1 MNKNMSEIMSE
12 TLGGL
17 LAAPSRR
24 DLLKGGGA
32 LVVGF
37 CITGD
42 LARVARADVGG
53 PPDPKLIDS
62 WIAVHADNTA
72 TVIFGKGEFGQ
83 GNTTGMLQIAGEEL
97 DLDMSQLRAARID
110 TEVTPNQGPAVASL
124 SIMDNGPQLRAAAA
138 EARQALLQLAAARL
152 GAPLER
158 LEVVK
163 GVVSVG
169 GEPNRA
175 VKYGDLI
182 GDKQFN
188 VKMTGKASQKP
199 VADYK
204 LVGTRVARVDVPDK
218 VSGKYVYM
226 QHVRVPNMLHGR
238 IVRPRGQGAYGAGAK
253 IASVDASSIA
263 GIPGVRLVR
272 KGDFLGVVAEQEWD
286 AVRAADQ
293 LKVTWQLPPRLPAKG
308 KLFDAMR
315 ASRTTDSVILET
327 GDVPAALS
335 KAAHVSSATYY
346 GPYQAHAP
354 FAPSCALAD
363 VNAQSALVMCSTQFP
378 HGVRGMLATTL
389 GLAPEQVRVQYYE
402 GAGVFGRACH
412 DDSALAA
419 AIMSQAVGRPVRV
432 QFMRWDEHGWDNY
445 GPAHLADVR
454 AGADADGRIVAFEY
468 QGWHHGWIAVETSQE
483 LALGAPPQPPASGR
497 ARLVNKET
505 LSAVYA
511 MPNVRLINHHV
522 PGLDGYLKG
531 GNLRSPMDLSISFAS
546 EQTID
551 ELAHALRMDPVSFR
565 RSNMTNPRW
574 IGVMDAVTRAANW
587 APRVAYS
594 AAPGAQVVT
603 GRGIGL
609 GTHLVSYGAA
619 VADIE
624 VDRETGK
631 IKVMHLYGAMDAGL
645 VVNPAL
651 VENQIVGMLVQ
662 SASRALVEEV
672 RFTETNVTSLDW
684 TSYPVL
690 RFADHPKVTPIVVQ
704 RFNERSTGAGE
715 EVMGAAVGAIANAFF
730 DATGV
735 RMREYPMTPDR
746 VRAALK
752 A

>member
-1 MNKNMSEIMSE
+1 MTTLANMP
-12 TLGGL
+12 L
-17 LAAPSRR
+17 SRR
-24 DLLKGGGA
+24 DLLKGGA
-32 LVVGF
+32 L
-37 CITGD
+37 T
-42 LARVARADVGG
+42 VAFNIAAPLFGPTSTAVRAAT
-53 PPDPKLIDS
+53 PDPADLDS

-72 TVIFGKGEFGQ
+72 TVFFGKVELGQ
-83 GNTTGMLQIAGEEL
+83 GTTTGMLQIAGEEL
-97 DLDMSQLRAARID
+97 DLDMSQLRAARVD

-138 EARQALLQLAAARL
+138 EARQALLQLAATKL
-152 GAPLER
+152 GAPVER
-158 LEVVK
+158 LKVVD
-163 GVVSVG
+163 GVVSVA
-169 GEPNRA
+169 GEPSRA

-182 GDKQFN
+182 GAKQFN
-188 VKMTGKASQKP
+188 VKMTGKAPQKP
-199 VADYK
+199 VADYR

-238 IVRPRGQGAYGAGAK
+238 IVRPRGQGAYGDGAR
-253 IASVDASSIA
+253 IASVDPGSIA
-263 GIPGVRLVR
+263 DIPGARVVR
-272 KGDFLGVVAEQEWD
+272 KGDFLGVVADNEWD
-286 AVRAADQ
+286 AVRAADR
-293 LKVTWQLPPRLPAKG
+293 LKVMWQVPPRLPVQA

-315 ASRTTDSVILET
+315 ASRTTDSVIVEE
-327 GDVPAALS
+327 GDVPAALA

-354 FAPSCALAD
+354 FAPSCAIAD
-363 VNAQSALVMCSTQFP
+363 VGAQSALVMCSTQYP
-378 HGVRGMLATTL
+378 HGVRGVLATTL
-389 GLAPEQVRVQYYE
+389 ALSPDQVRVQYYE

-445 GPAHLADVR
+445 GPPHLADVR
-454 AGADADGRIVAFEY
+454 AGVDADGNITAFEY
-468 QGWHHGWIAVETSQE
+468 HGWHHGWATMETSQE
-483 LALGAPPQPPASGR
+483 LALGAAPQPPVSGR

-531 GNLRSPMDLSISFAS
+531 GNLRSPMDLSISFAA

-551 ELAHALRMDPVSFR
+551 ELAHAVRMDPVAFR
-565 RSNMTNPRW
+565 RRNMTDPRW
-574 IGVMDAVTRAANW
+574 IGVMDAVTSAANW
-587 APRVAYS
+587 APRVSHAAAS
-594 AAPGAQVVT
+594 AGRIAT
-603 GRGIGL
+603 GRGVGL
-609 GTHLVSYGAA
+609 GTHIVSYGAA

-624 VDRETGK
+624 VDRDTGET
-631 IKVMHLYGAMDAGL
+631 KVKHLYGAIDAGL

-662 SASRALVEEV
+662 SASRALIEEV
-672 RFTETNVTSLDW
+672 RFSQTNVTSLDW
-684 TSYPVL
+684 NSYPVL
-690 RFADHPKVTPIVVQ
+690 RFADHPDVTPIVVQ
-704 RFNERSTGAGE
+704 RMNERSTGAGE

>member
-1 MNKNMSEIMSE
+1 MTTPGTM
-12 TLGGL
+12 L
-17 LAAPSRR
+17 LSRR
-24 DLLKGGGA
+24 DLLKGGA

-37 CITGD
+37 NIAAP
-42 LARVARADVGG
+42 LVG
-53 PPDPKLIDS
+53 PLTAPAAAAPDPAMLDS
-62 WIAVHADNTA
+62 WIAVHPDNTA
-72 TVIFGKGEFGQ
+72 TIFFGKVELGQ
-83 GNTTGMLQIAGEEL
+83 GTTTGMLQIAGEEL
-97 DLDMSQLRAARID
+97 DLDMSQLRAAQVD
-110 TEVTPNQGPAVASL
+110 TDVTPNQGPAVASL

-138 EARQALLQLAAARL
+138 EARQALLGLAAAKL
-152 GAPLER
+152 GEPAER
-158 LEVVK
+158 LKVER
-163 GVVSVG
+163 GVVSVA
-169 GEPNRA
+169 GEPARA
-175 VKYGDLI
+175 VAYGDLI
-182 GDKQFN
+182 GNRQFN
-188 VKMTGKASQKP
+188 VNMTGKAPHKP
-199 VADYK
+199 VADYR

-238 IVRPRGQGAYGAGAK
+238 IVRPRGQGAYGAGAR
-253 IASVDASSIA
+253 IASIDASSIA
-263 GIPGVRLVR
+263 DIPGARMVR
-272 KGDFLGVVAEQEWD
+272 KGDFLGVVAEREWD
-286 AVRAADQ
+286 AVRAADT
-293 LKVTWQLPPRLPAKG
+293 LKVTWQMPPRLPADG
-308 KLFDAMR
+308 QLFDAMR
-315 ASRTTDSVILET
+315 ASRTTDAVIVET
-327 GDVPAALS
+327 GDVPAALAA
-335 KAAHVSSATYY
+335 AAHVSSATYH

-354 FAPSCALAD
+354 FAPSCAVAD
-363 VNAQSALVMCSTQFP
+363 IGAQGALVMCSTQFP
-378 HGVRGMLATTL
+378 HGVRNMLATTL
-389 GLAPEQVRVQYYE
+389 GLSPDQVRVQYYE

-454 AGADADGRIVAFEY
+454 AGVDADGKIVAFEY
-468 QGWHHGWIAVETSQE
+468 HGWHHGWNTVETSQE
-483 LALGAPPQPPASGR
+483 LALGTAPEPPVSGR

-531 GNLRSPMDLSISFAS
+531 GNLRSPLDLSISFAS

-551 ELAHALRMDPVSFR
+551 ELAHAVRMDPVAFR
-565 RSNMTNPRW
+565 RRNMADPRW
-574 IGVMDAVTRAANW
+574 IGVMDAVTRAAGW
-587 APRVAYS
+587 TPRVS
-594 AAPGAQVVT
+594 AAAAGGRIVT

-609 GTHLVSYGAA
+609 GTHIVSYGAA

-624 VDRETGK
+624 VDRETGE
-631 IKVMHLYGAMDAGL
+631 IKVRHLYGAMDAGL

-662 SASRALVEEV
+662 AASRALIEEV
-672 RFTETNVTSLDW
+672 RFSETNVTSLDW
-684 TSYPVL
+684 ASYPVL
-690 RFADHPKVTPIVVQ
+690 RFADHPNVTPIVVQ
-704 RFNERSTGAGE
+704 RMNERSTGAGE

-735 RMREYPMTPDR
+735 RMRQYPMTPDR

>member
-1 MNKNMSEIMSE
+1 M
-12 TLGGL
+12 TP
-17 LAAPSRR
+17 LANTPLSRR
-24 DLLKGGGA
+24 DLLKGGA
-32 LVVGF
+32 LTVAFNIAAPLFGPLS
-37 CITGD
+37 T
-42 LARVARADVGG
+42 AARAAA
-53 PPDPKLIDS
+53 PDPADLDS

-72 TVIFGKGEFGQ
+72 TIFFGKVELGQ
-83 GNTTGMLQIAGEEL
+83 GTTTGMLQIAGEEL
-97 DLDMSQLRAARID
+97 DLDMSQLRAARVD

-138 EARQALLQLAAARL
+138 EARQALLRLAAARL
-152 GAPLER
+152 GAPVER
-158 LEVVK
+158 LKVVD
-163 GVVSVG
+163 GVVSVA
-169 GEPNRA
+169 GEPSRA

-182 GDKQFN
+182 GAKQFN
-188 VKMTGKASQKP
+188 VKMTGKAPQKP
-199 VADYK
+199 VADYR

-226 QHVRVPNMLHGR
+226 QHVRVANMLHGR
-238 IVRPRGQGAYGAGAK
+238 VVRPRGQGAYGAGAK
-253 IASVDASSIA
+253 VVRIDESSIA
-263 GIPGVRLVR
+263 GIPGARVVRR
-272 KGDFLGVVAEQEWD
+272 GDFVGVVAEQEWD
-286 AVRAADQ
+286 AVRAAEK
-293 LKVTWQLPPRLPAKG
+293 LKVEWDVPPRLPAPG

-315 ASRTTDSVILET
+315 ASRTTDSVIVEE
-327 GDVPAALS
+327 GDVPAALT
-335 KAAHVSSATYY
+335 KAAHVTSATYY

-354 FAPSCALAD
+354 FAPSCAIAD
-363 VNAQSALVMCSTQFP
+363 VGAQSALVMCSTQYP
-378 HGVRGMLATTL
+378 HGVRGVLATTL
-389 GLAPEQVRVQYYE
+389 ALSPDQVRVQYYE

-454 AGADADGRIVAFEY
+454 AGVDADGNITAFEY
-468 QGWHHGWIAVETSQE
+468 HGWHHGWATMETSQE
-483 LALGAPPQPPASGR
+483 LALGAAPQPPVSGR

-505 LSAVYA
+505 LSAVYT

-531 GNLRSPMDLSISFAS
+531 GNLRSPMDLSICFAS

-551 ELAHALRMDPVSFR
+551 ELAHAVGMDPVAFR
-565 RSNMTNPRW
+565 RRNMTDPRW
-574 IGVMDAVTRAANW
+574 IGVMDAVTKAANW
-587 APRVAYS
+587 VPRVS
-594 AAPGAQVVT
+594 HAAPPGGRIAT
-603 GRGIGL
+603 GRGVGL
-609 GTHLVSYGAA
+609 GTHIVSYGAA

-624 VDRETGK
+624 VDRDSGE
-631 IKVMHLYGAMDAGL
+631 IKVKHLYGAIDAGL

-662 SASRALVEEV
+662 STSRALIEEV
-672 RFTETNVTSLDW
+672 RFSQTNVTSLDW
-684 TSYPVL
+684 NSYPVL
-690 RFADHPKVTPIVVQ
+690 RFADHPDVTPIVVQ
-704 RFNERSTGAGE
+704 RMNERSTGAGE

>member
-1 MNKNMSEIMSE
+1 M
-12 TLGGL
+12 TP
-17 LAAPSRR
+17 LANPLSRR
-24 DLLKGGGA
+24 DLLKGGA
-32 LVVGF
+32 L
-37 CITGD
+37 T
-42 LARVARADVGG
+42 VAFNIAAPLLPRLSSASRAAT
-53 PPDPKLIDS
+53 PDPAMVDS

-72 TVIFGKGEFGQ
+72 TIFFGKVELGQ
-83 GNTTGMLQIAGEEL
+83 GTTTGMLQIAGEEL
-97 DLDMSQLRAARID
+97 DLDMSQLRTVRVD

-138 EARQALLQLAAARL
+138 EARQALLQLAAAKL
-152 GAPLER
+152 GAPMDR
-158 LEVVK
+158 LKVVN
-163 GVVSVG
+163 GVVSVA
-169 GEPNRA
+169 GEPARA

-182 GDKQFN
+182 GERQFN
-188 VKMTGKASQKP
+188 VKMTGKAPQKP
-199 VADYK
+199 VADYR

-226 QHVRVPNMLHGR
+226 QHVRVPGMLHGR
-238 IVRPRGQGAYGAGAK
+238 IVRPRGQRAYGAGAR
-253 IASVDASSIA
+253 IASVDAGSIA
-263 GIPGVRLVR
+263 DIAGARVVR
-272 KGDFLGVVAEQEWD
+272 KGDFLGVVADNEWD
-286 AVRAADQ
+286 AVRAADR
-293 LKVTWQLPPRLPAKG
+293 LKVTWQVPPLLPAQD

-315 ASRTTDSVILET
+315 ASRTTDSVIVEE
-327 GDVPAALS
+327 GDVPAALAR
-335 KAAHVSSATYY
+335 AAHVASATYY

-354 FAPSCALAD
+354 FAPSCAIAD
-363 VNAQSALVMCSTQFP
+363 VGVQSALVMCSTQYP
-378 HGVRGMLATTL
+378 HGVRGVLATTL
-389 GLAPEQVRVQYYE
+389 GLPAEQVRVQYYE

-419 AIMSQAVGRPVRV
+419 AVMSQAVGRPVRV

-445 GPAHLADVR
+445 GPPHLADVR
-454 AGADADGRIVAFEY
+454 AGVDADGNITAFEY
-468 QGWHHGWIAVETSQE
+468 HGWHHGWATMETSQE
-483 LALGAPPQPPASGR
+483 LALGASPPPPPSGR

-551 ELAHALRMDPVSFR
+551 ELAHAVRMDPVAFR
-565 RSNMTNPRW
+565 RRNMTDPRW

-587 APRVAYS
+587 APRVH
-594 AAPGAQVVT
+594 AAPAGRIAT
-603 GRGIGL
+603 GRGVGL
-609 GTHLVSYGAA
+609 GTHIVSYGAA

-624 VDRETGK
+624 VDRDTGE
-631 IKVMHLYGAMDAGL
+631 IKVRHLYGAIDAGL

-662 SASRALVEEV
+662 SASRALIEEV
-672 RFTETNVTSLDW
+672 RFSQTNVTSLDW
-684 TSYPVL
+684 NSYPVL
-690 RFADHPKVTPIVVQ
+690 RFADHPDVTPIVVQ
-704 RFNERSTGAGE
+704 RMNERSTGAGE

>member
-1 MNKNMSEIMSE
+1 MTM
-12 TLGGL
+12 
-17 LAAPSRR
+17 LAKAPLSRR
-24 DLLKGGGA
+24 DLLKGGA

-37 CITGD
+37 SIAAP
-42 LARVARADVGG
+42 LVG
-53 PPDPKLIDS
+53 PLSTPACAATPDPAMLDS

-72 TVIFGKGEFGQ
+72 TIYFGKVELGQ
-83 GNTTGMLQIAGEEL
+83 GTTTGMLQIAGEEL
-97 DLDMSQLRAARID
+97 DLDMSQLSAARVD
-110 TEVTPNQGPAVASL
+110 TDVTPNQGPAVASL

-138 EARQALLQLAAARL
+138 EARQALLQLAAAKL
-152 GAPLER
+152 GAPAER
-158 LEVVK
+158 LKVVR

-169 GEPNRA
+169 GQPSRA

-182 GDKQFN
+182 GNKPFN
-188 VKMTGKASQKP
+188 VKMTGNAPQKP
-199 VADYK
+199 VADYR

-238 IVRPRGQGAYGAGAK
+238 IVRPRGQGAYGAGARVV
-253 IASVDASSIA
+253 SVDASSIA
-263 GIPGVRLVR
+263 DIPGARLLR

-286 AVRAADQ
+286 TVRAANQ
-293 LKVTWQLPPRLPAKG
+293 LKVTWQMAPRLPAGG
-308 KLFDAMR
+308 KLFEAMR
-315 ASRTTDSVILET
+315 ASQTTDSVIVET
-327 GDVPAALS
+327 GDVPTALA
-335 KAAHVSSATYY
+335 KAKHVASATYY

-363 VNAQSALVMCSTQFP
+363 VNAQGALVMCSTQFP
-378 HGVRGMLATTL
+378 HGVRNMLATTL
-389 GLAPEQVRVQYYE
+389 GLSPDQVRVRYYE

-454 AGADADGRIVAFEY
+454 AGVDADGKIVAFEY
-468 QGWHHGWIAVETSQE
+468 HGWHHGWIAVETSQE
-483 LALGAPPQPPASGR
+483 LALGAPLQPPVSGR

-505 LSAVYA
+505 LNAVYA
-511 MPNVRLINHHV
+511 MPNVRLVNHHV

-531 GNLRSPMDLSISFAS
+531 GNLRSPLDLSISFAS

-551 ELAHALRMDPVSFR
+551 ELAHAVRMDPVEFR
-565 RSNMTNPRW
+565 RRNITDPRW
-574 IGVMDAVTRAANW
+574 IGVMDAVAQAASW
-587 APRVAYS
+587 APRAASS
-594 AAPGAQVVT
+594 AAPGGRIVT

-609 GTHLVSYGAA
+609 GTHIVSYGAA

-624 VDRETGK
+624 VDREIGE
-631 IKVMHLYGAMDAGL
+631 IKVKHLYGAIDAGL

-662 SASRALVEEV
+662 SASRAVIEEV
-672 RFTETNVTSLDW
+672 RFTPTNVTSLDW
-684 TSYPVL
+684 KTYPVL
-690 RFADHPKVTPIVVQ
+690 RFADHPNVTPIVVQ
-704 RFNERSTGAGE
+704 RLNERSTGAGE
-715 EVMGAAVGAIANAFF
+715 EVMGAAMGAIANAFF

-746 VRAALK
+746 VRAVLK